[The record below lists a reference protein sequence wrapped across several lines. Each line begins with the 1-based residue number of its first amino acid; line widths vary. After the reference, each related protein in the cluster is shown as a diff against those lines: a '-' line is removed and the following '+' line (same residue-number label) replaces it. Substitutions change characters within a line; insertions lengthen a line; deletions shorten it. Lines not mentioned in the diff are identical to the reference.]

1 MIVYKIECLVNRR
14 VYIGCT
20 KRKFKQRCNEHKNL
34 LRQNK
39 HYNSYLQEDYN
50 KYGLNSFT
58 FSQIDFCT
66 TRLQALQQ
74 ETYWIK
80 YYGGINSMST
90 YNMQDNTTK
99 NYEYS
104 LKISNSKKGGTAWNK
119 GRKMTET
126 EIEKNRLS
134 HIGIKRSLA
143 SREKQKQSIKQNPNF
158 GNKGKHLSE
167 TTKLKISN
175 SKKGGTAWNK
185 GRRNDKHKY
194 DNILSQLQQEYK
206 ELGNYKAV
214 HRLHPNMCYDTVYRL
229 IKYGYTYTKL
239 NKV

>member
-1 MIVYKIECLVNRR
+1 MIVYKIECLVNGR

-20 KRKFKQRCNEHKNL
+20 KRRFKQRCNEHKNL

-119 GRKMTET
+119 GRC
-126 EIEKNRLS
+126 
-134 HIGIKRSLA
+134 
-143 SREKQKQSIKQNPNF
+143 
-158 GNKGKHLSE
+158 
-167 TTKLKISN
+167 
-175 SKKGGTAWNK
+175 
-185 GRRNDKHKY
+185 NDKHKY